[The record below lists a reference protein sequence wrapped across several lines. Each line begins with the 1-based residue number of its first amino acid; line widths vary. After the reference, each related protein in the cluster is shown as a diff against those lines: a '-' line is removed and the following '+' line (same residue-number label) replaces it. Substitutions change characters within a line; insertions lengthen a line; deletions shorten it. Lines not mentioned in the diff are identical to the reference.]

1 MRCAS
6 SCPHLPSH
14 QLRRDGCG
22 SGCRKAG
29 IEPCGACAR
38 SWIFAQI
45 FESPAHVSTAAI
57 TKENELTMKSFFT
70 GLDKGDAMTRTQ
82 GSTVIVGLCVALV
95 ASAAWAESSPF
106 VGRWHWNRVQS
117 TLPPGEPWPN
127 DVVSE
132 ISRADGDSVTWSVTI
147 VTPDGE
153 SHVVTLESGADGESH
168 RISSD
173 TTASVRLIGSGLQT
187 IFQGPSG
194 RSDVQ
199 TCTVS
204 ADNQKMTCK
213 GVLTDGASHRAGYVD
228 VYDRMLGEGQQ

>member
-1 MRCAS
+1 
-6 SCPHLPSH
+6 
-14 QLRRDGCG
+14 
-22 SGCRKAG
+22 
-29 IEPCGACAR
+29 
-38 SWIFAQI
+38 
-45 FESPAHVSTAAI
+45 
-57 TKENELTMKSFFT
+57 
-70 GLDKGDAMTRTQ
+70 MTRIRGTTLIM
-82 GSTVIVGLCVALV
+82 GFCVALV
-95 ASAAWAESSPF
+95 VSAAWAESSPF
-106 VGRWHWNRVQS
+106 VGRWHWNRAQS

-147 VTPDGE
+147 VTPDGA

-213 GVLTDGASHRAGYVD
+213 GVLTDGAGHRASYVD
-228 VYDRMLGEGQQ
+228 VYDRM